1 MPPARR
7 GLAFG
12 AIKAGP
18 QRHRLPFTLL
28 REDVMD
34 KKRVIGWLI
43 PALYGF
49 AVGTLVAWIAQN
61 VGPGRD
67 AVFELFGIMAL
78 LIATYLK
85 LRTGYNWPWEG
96 QTEWAK
102 PQTIP
107 AKTYLRN

>member
-1 MPPARR
+1 
-7 GLAFG
+7 
-12 AIKAGP
+12 
-18 QRHRLPFTLL
+18 
-28 REDVMD
+28 MD

-49 AVGTLVAWIAQN
+49 AVGILVAWIAQN

-96 QTEWAK
+96 QTEWAE
-102 PQTIP
+102 PQAIP
-107 AKTYLRN
+107 AKTYLRHFGLWVAIVVVLLVLLTLLQLRVN